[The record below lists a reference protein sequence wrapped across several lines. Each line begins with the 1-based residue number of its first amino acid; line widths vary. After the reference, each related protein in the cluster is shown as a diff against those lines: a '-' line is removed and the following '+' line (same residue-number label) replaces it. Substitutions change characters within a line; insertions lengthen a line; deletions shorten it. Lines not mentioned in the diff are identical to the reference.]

1 MVDDHVWQSE
11 KKTRKQIHNA
21 FVESTY
27 TLTVKKKKKI
37 KITTQSVPLLLVVME
52 TMQFFFKFKTHKKIQ
67 VYSWQLQVIIDQ
79 PASCAANQQHALQ
92 KVSRLRYR
100 CAAAEGLRVPGR
112 CDQWCWR
119 LSVWMSGCLVSCTR
133 HRCLWMGTS

>member
-79 PASCAANQQHALQ
+79 PASCAANQ
-92 KVSRLRYR
+92 
-100 CAAAEGLRVPGR
+100 
-112 CDQWCWR
+112 
-119 LSVWMSGCLVSCTR
+119 
-133 HRCLWMGTS
+133 